1 MPDRDGRTR
10 ARAPDT
16 EEGYKKNEE
25 GEGVSG
31 FNSVENLKVRLGGGA
46 AAADCF
52 RVVGKEGNGPPQL
65 FPGGHGRADGR
76 RLIPLFEEDPDPIA
90 D

>member
-1 MPDRDGRTR
+1 M
-10 ARAPDT
+10 
-16 EEGYKKNEE
+16 
-25 GEGVSG
+25 SG
-31 FNSVENLKVRLGGGA
+31 FNSVENLKVRLGGGGRGQL
-46 AAADCF
+46 

-65 FPGGHGRADGR
+65 FPGCGRGAATDADGR

>member
-1 MPDRDGRTR
+1 M
-10 ARAPDT
+10 
-16 EEGYKKNEE
+16 
-25 GEGVSG
+25 SG
-31 FNSVENLKVRLGGGA
+31 FNSVENLKVRLGGGGRGQL
-46 AAADCF
+46 

-65 FPGGHGRADGR
+65 FPGCGRGAATDGR

>member
-1 MPDRDGRTR
+1 M
-10 ARAPDT
+10 
-16 EEGYKKNEE
+16 
-25 GEGVSG
+25 SG
-31 FNSVENLKVRLGGGA
+31 FNSVENLKVRLGGGG
-46 AAADCF
+46 CGQL

-65 FPGGHGRADGR
+65 FPGSGGAAAAATDGR